1 MTHTLSIST
10 TAFLPN
16 PERLLNR
23 DSFPL
28 FNKVRLFFIALTI
41 RTASWAEVRQL
52 RVRMEHCSKTDELSD
67 GTLRIIDKAQK
78 IRDNL
83 YTIHNEFEKLDGL
96 YFTKRHIRAALTEW
110 DDLVEDLTALT
121 DMELRALS
129 KELAGLFGE

>member
-10 TAFLPN
+10 TAFLAS

-23 DSFPL
+23 QSFPL

-52 RVRMEHCSKTDELSD
+52 RTHMERCSTSDELCD
-67 GTLRIIDKAQK
+67 GTVRILDKSK
-78 IRDNL
+78 KVRDNL

-96 YFTKRHIRAALTEW
+96 YFTKQHIKAALTEW
-110 DDLVEDLTALT
+110 DDFVEDLTAST

-129 KELAGLFGE
+129 KDLAGLFR